1 MKLFSSVLN
10 KVVSKGVP
18 ELENG
23 LDSKGAMFMGGFMAS
38 LGKRLL
44 LEVKEEDKKGSVIMA
59 DEINNITMLVGIYIF
74 TLYQY
79 FSCLI
84 MINLENYSHSFLFQS
99 SFALRC
105 ECEQRP
111 SHCVLFSN
119 FPYFI

>member
-23 LDSKGAMFMGGFMAS
+23 LDSKGAMYMGGFMAS
-38 LGKRLL
+38 LGQRLL

-74 TLYQY
+74 T
-79 FSCLI
+79 FIST
-84 MINLENYSHSFLFQS
+84 FL
-99 SFALRC
+99 
-105 ECEQRP
+105 
-111 SHCVLFSN
+111 V
-119 FPYFI
+119 

>member
-44 LEVKEEDKKGSVIMA
+44 LEVTEEDKKGSVIMA
-59 DEINNITMLVGIYIF
+59 DEINNITMLVRIYIF

-84 MINLENYSHSFLFQS
+84 MINLENYSHSHS
-99 SFALRC
+99 SL
-105 ECEQRP
+105 
-111 SHCVLFSN
+111 LLL
-119 FPYFI
+119 